1 MRPDFIADGKLLLA
15 ALRSSLTGTIGVAAV
30 QGRGGL
36 AGEKCSIARRI
47 SAELGA
53 MSAPAFDLDYYRAR
67 LAALAERGIL
77 VGT

>member
-1 MRPDFIADGKLLLA
+1 
-15 ALRSSLTGTIGVAAV
+15 VAAV